1 MNEEQTKVVEA
12 VEEKAAEV
20 VEAVTEK
27 SEAVME
33 TVKEKVGA
41 VAEAIQE
48 KAAAVID
55 AADEKA
61 EEVTKKIDES
71 PAAEA
76 VASAGLAEEPPVA
89 APEEPVESMDD
100 LKADLEKSYQEYDQ
114 KGTRKFVEND
124 SPDAEKWQELKQ
136 MQDDKTVVKVKIK
149 EIVKG
154 GAIAFVNET
163 RAFIPASQI
172 SLGYVEKLEDW
183 VGKTLETYIITVDP
197 EKKRLVLSARELLR
211 ERRDA
216 ERKAKMEAYKPGAVV
231 EGVVESLKDYG
242 AFVKLDEGVTGLLHV
257 SQISRQ
263 RIKHPSVVL
272 QEGQTVK
279 VKIRDVANGK
289 ISLTMRNMDE
299 EAPREEKSDFHY
311 KNSAAVT
318 TGLGDLLKGLK
329 F

>member
-1 MNEEQTKVVEA
+1 MNEELTKVAEVETA
-12 VEEKAAEV
+12 EEKAAEN
-20 VEAVTEK
+20 VEAV
-27 SEAVME
+27 
-33 TVKEKVGA
+33 
-41 VAEAIQE
+41 QE
-48 KAAAVID
+48 KTESMSD
-55 AADEKA
+55 FKA
-61 EEVTKKIDES
+61 E
-71 PAAEA
+71 
-76 VASAGLAEEPPVA
+76 
-89 APEEPVESMDD
+89 
-100 LKADLEKSYQEYDQ
+100 LEKSYQEYDQ
-114 KGTRKFVEND
+114 KGTQSFVEND

-154 GAIAFVNET
+154 GAIAFVDEI

-183 VGKTLETYIITVDP
+183 VGKQLETYIITVDA

-216 ERKAKMEAYKPGAVV
+216 ERKARMNAFKAGDVV

-279 VKIRDVANGK
+279 VKIRDVADGK
-289 ISLTMRNMDE
+289 ISLTMRNLEAE

-329 F
+329 L